1 MTVSIIDGRVETAD
15 LKRQN
20 RHLHQYRTLSFAL
33 DGGGERVI
41 RNAVVDNAVAARLQP
56 GSAGRFYLFQG
67 MDMRGVYAH
76 RDPAGNIVK
85 AFPGQNEKLGLIGA
99 GLAIAAIVL
108 FALFSDGVPWI
119 AFIALILSVL
129 GFFFTR
135 QTRTAVERAT
145 AADATPAVSA
155 AAIDG
160 LTHPIP

>member
-85 AFPGQNEKLGLIGA
+85 AFPGQNEKIGMFGA
-99 GLAIAAIVL
+99 SLAIAAMILYSLFGDGIPVILIV
-108 FALFSDGVPWI
+108 
-119 AFIALILSVL
+119 AFFLSVL
-129 GFFFTR
+129 GFYFTR
-135 QTRTAVERAT
+135 RTRTEVERAT
-145 AADATPAVSA
+145 AEDKPPAGTA
-155 AAIDG
+155 AASDG
-160 LTHPIP
+160 LTSPLP